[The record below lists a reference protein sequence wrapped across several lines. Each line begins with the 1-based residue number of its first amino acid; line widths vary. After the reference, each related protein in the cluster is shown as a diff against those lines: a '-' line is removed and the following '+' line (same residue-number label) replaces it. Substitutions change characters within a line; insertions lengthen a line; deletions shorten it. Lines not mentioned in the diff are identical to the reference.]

1 VKNVFNMVKSH
12 EQGVLTRFVW
22 LYSLELMLDK
32 ISRFLELW
40 IINYELLTSY
50 PRLTIK
56 YVINTYIKLIYNF
69 ISEIMFKFKLWI

>member
-1 VKNVFNMVKSH
+1 MVKSH